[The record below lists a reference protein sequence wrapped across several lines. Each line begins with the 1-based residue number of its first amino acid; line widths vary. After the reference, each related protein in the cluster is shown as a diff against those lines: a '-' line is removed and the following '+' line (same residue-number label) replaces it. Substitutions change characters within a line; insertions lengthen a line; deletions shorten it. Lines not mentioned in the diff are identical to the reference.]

1 MTRAPLLATCFA
13 ALLISGA
20 ALGHAEETLVIGG
33 EGSSVI
39 VDLSTLDG
47 LGGKPKP
54 KPPKK
59 TPAAKPAPAKP
70 TVAAPPAPAKPT
82 VAALPAPVTAP
93 AKVTPPPAQTGSPSA
108 ATMNSP
114 AAQTPASA
122 EAGSSPVMPEG
133 LAPAARLR
141 FASGAED
148 MDEAAI
154 ALVDALVSE
163 NGSGA
168 RVIQVRAYAAGSSE
182 TNSAA
187 RRLSLKRAVA
197 VRTYMIHKGM
207 QAARIDVRALGPAP
221 DAGPAD
227 RVDIVIMP

>member
-1 MTRAPLLATCFA
+1 
-13 ALLISGA
+13 
-20 ALGHAEETLVIGG
+20 
-33 EGSSVI
+33 
-39 VDLSTLDG
+39 
-47 LGGKPKP
+47 
-54 KPPKK
+54 
-59 TPAAKPAPAKP
+59 
-70 TVAAPPAPAKPT
+70 
-82 VAALPAPVTAP
+82 
-93 AKVTPPPAQTGSPSA
+93 
-108 ATMNSP
+108 
-114 AAQTPASA
+114 
-122 EAGSSPVMPEG
+122 MPEG

-141 FASGAED
+141 FVPGAED
-148 MDEAAI
+148 MDQAAV
-154 ALVDALVSE
+154 ALVDALVAE

-182 TNSAA
+182 SNSAA

>member
-1 MTRAPLLATCFA
+1 LAVLL
-13 ALLISGA
+13 SGGA
-20 ALGHAEETLVIGG
+20 AFGQAEETLVIGG
-33 EGSSVI
+33 DGSSVI
-39 VDLSTLDG
+39 VDLSSLDG
-47 LGGKPKP
+47 LGGKPKA

-59 TPAAKPAPAKP
+59 APAAKPAPAKP
-70 TVAAPPAPAKPT
+70 ATAKPAVTAAPAPAKPA
-82 VAALPAPVTAP
+82 VAALPAPAP
-93 AKVTPPPAQTGSPSA
+93 AKITPPSAQTGGASVAP
-108 ATMNSP
+108 ATPSP

-148 MDEAAI
+148 MDEVAV